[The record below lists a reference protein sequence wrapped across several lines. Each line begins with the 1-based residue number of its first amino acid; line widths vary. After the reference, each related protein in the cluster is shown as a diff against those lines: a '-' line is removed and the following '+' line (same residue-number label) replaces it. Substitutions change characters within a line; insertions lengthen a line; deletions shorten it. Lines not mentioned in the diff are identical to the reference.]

1 MTSYPQGTPAYEP
14 HTSQNV
20 QPAATPEQE
29 RKLASLVNLTW
40 TTAGIF
46 AVLQLLTLFTAD
58 IAYQASLDALE
69 SLGADAS
76 AGTTLA
82 LPEGDGP
89 SYGGTIAGLVIGLAL
104 FALVAIL
111 LKKRKNGGRITGFIF
126 ASLGIIGAAFTALSV
141 LIYPQPWMLIMLL
154 VTLAWLVCSILWIV
168 KAANRDVTAALA
180 QR

>member
-40 TTAGIF
+40 ITAGIY
-46 AVLQLLTLFTAD
+46 AVLQTLSLFTAD
-58 IAYQASLDALE
+58 IAYQASLDTIESMGGDTNAAL
-69 SLGADAS
+69 AAS
-76 AGTTLA
+76 
-82 LPEGDGP
+82 EGP
-89 SYGGTIAGLVIGLAL
+89 SYGGTIAGLVLGLAL
-104 FALVAIL
+104 FILVAIL
-111 LKKRKNGGRITGFIF
+111 LKKRKNGGRIAGFIF
-126 ASLGIIGAAFTALSV
+126 ASLGIVGAAITAFSA
-141 LIYPQPWMLIMLL
+141 LIYPQPWIIIMMVLA
-154 VTLAWLVCSILWIV
+154 LAWLVCSILWIV